1 MRDKLF
7 VFGDDDKPMEIQW
20 SAESDFTD
28 WSIQKDTGSMSLD
41 ILKNG
46 TPVTGWRKYLFASVG
61 AFAVLFVLLWM
72 SLPVWGPLLAI
83 LVYALGN

>member
-1 MRDKLF
+1 
-7 VFGDDDKPMEIQW
+7 
-20 SAESDFTD
+20 
-28 WSIQKDTGSMSLD
+28 MSF
-41 ILKNG
+41 LKIEGLTLNDR
-46 TPVTGWRKYLFASVG
+46 PITGWRKHIYAAVG

>member
-1 MRDKLF
+1 MRDNLF
-7 VFGDDDKPMEIQW
+7 AFGGDEKPMEIQW

-28 WSIQKDTGSMSLD
+28 WKAQRDTGMMLMD
-41 ILKNG
+41 IHK
-46 TPVTGWRKYLFASVG
+46 PVTGWRKYLYAGVG